1 VTAPVWDWGPYY
13 VNIVEQIIDGT
24 FTTESYWG
32 GMETGLVSLYD
43 LSSDVPS
50 DTATLIAEKTEA
62 IIDGTL
68 EVEIVEEE
76 FISNVIGTVNP

>member
-1 VTAPVWDWGPYY
+1 MCIRDRYY
-13 VNIVEQIIDGT
+13 VDIVESIIDGT
-24 FTTESYWG
+24 FSTESYWG

-50 DTATLIAEKTEA
+50 DIATLIGEKTDA